1 MHNGLEIDCNGKF
14 RRDPINLV
22 FTSNC
27 KPCADGTTAV
37 AVGTNYIHLP
47 SIYRG
52 VCIHPSIIVTRLHSQ
67 KQKSSTKS
75 KIHACMSIYPFVSYM
90 FKTLMNMLYPPL
102 AINKCLLGAS
112 GYKATDR
119 ACLHLPLWS
128 SLALPLKVSRLY
140 LPPTQFVESC
150 HLPHKI

>member
-1 MHNGLEIDCNGKF
+1 
-14 RRDPINLV
+14 
-22 FTSNC
+22 
-27 KPCADGTTAV
+27 
-37 AVGTNYIHLP
+37 
-47 SIYRG
+47 
-52 VCIHPSIIVTRLHSQ
+52 
-67 KQKSSTKS
+67 
-75 KIHACMSIYPFVSYM
+75 M

-112 GYKATDR
+112 GYKATVR